1 MKDHL
6 KVLGKKRPWGR
17 HMKVLLTDHSQLSKD
32 GYGINFQK
40 YGLDN
45 VCPFTTFISSQWSF
59 PFQDNLNITTIF
71 MTKEQKRI

>member
-6 KVLGKKRPWGR
+6 KLLGKKRPWGR

-32 GYGINFQK
+32 GFGINFKK

-45 VCPFTTFISSQWSF
+45 VCLFTTFITSQRSL
-59 PFQDNLNITTIF
+59 PFQDKLHIPTIL
-71 MTKEQKRI
+71 MTNE

>member
-1 MKDHL
+1 
-6 KVLGKKRPWGR
+6 
-17 HMKVLLTDHSQLSKD
+17 MKVLLTDHSQLSKD

>member
-6 KVLGKKRPWGR
+6 KLLGKKRPWGR